1 MMFFRRMAMR
11 GWFGHHHKM
20 CIEKHFMMGRH
31 GHGGHGFGRGMGG
44 FGGPGGYGEGD
55 DEGGSPWR
63 GRRLS
68 SADLQL
74 VLLAL
79 LKGTPRHGYELIK
92 AVEEHSLGFYTPSPG
107 MVYPALSYLEDHGF
121 ASVTVEGNKKRYGI
135 TPEGETWLAE
145 RQHSADAILA
155 QLRAMGERVKRMN
168 EAMAF
173 DRETDNAAEW
183 TDTGHDPLRTAR
195 WRLKFALM
203 EKRFASREEQQRV
216 ADILLRA
223 LKEITGER

>member
-1 MMFFRRMAMR
+1 
-11 GWFGHHHKM
+11 
-20 CIEKHFMMGRH
+20 
-31 GHGGHGFGRGMGG
+31 
-44 FGGPGGYGEGD
+44 
-55 DEGGSPWR
+55 
-63 GRRLS
+63 
-68 SADLQL
+68 

>member
-1 MMFFRRMAMR
+1 MH
-11 GWFGHHHKM
+11 GWFGRHRKM
-20 CIEKHFMMGRH
+20 WMEAHWMMGRH
-31 GHGGHGFGRGMGG
+31 HGGRPGFGRG
-44 FGGPGGYGEGD
+44 FGGPGGFGEGD
-55 DEGGSPWR
+55 EGEGGNPWR

-79 LKGTPRHGYELIK
+79 LKDAPRHGYELIK
-92 AVEEHSLGFYTPSPG
+92 AVEEHSLGFYAPSPG

-121 ASVTVEGNKKRYGI
+121 ASVVAEGNKKRYAI
-135 TPEGETWLAE
+135 TPEGATWLAE
-145 RQHSADAILA
+145 RQQAADAILA
-155 QLRAMGERVKRMN
+155 QLRAMGERMQRMN

-173 DRETDNAAEW
+173 DRDTEAADW
-183 TDTGHDPLRTAR
+183 SDAGSDPLRTAR

-223 LKEITGER
+223 LKEINGR

>member
-1 MMFFRRMAMR
+1 MH
-11 GWFGHHHKM
+11 GWFGRHHKM
-20 CIEKHFMMGRH
+20 WMEKHFMMMGRH
-31 GHGGHGFGRGMGG
+31 GHGRGGFGRGMGGVGG

-55 DEGGSPWR
+55 DER

-79 LKGTPRHGYELIK
+79 LKGSPRHGYELIK

-121 ASVTVEGNKKRYGI
+121 ASVTAEGNKKRYGI
-135 TPEGETWLAE
+135 TPEGEAWLAE

-173 DRETDNAAEW
+173 DRETDGSAEW
-183 TDTGHDPLRTAR
+183 ADTGNDPLRTAR
-195 WRLKFALM
+195 WRLKFAIM

>member
-1 MMFFRRMAMR
+1 MH
-11 GWFGHHHKM
+11 GWFGCHRKM
-20 CIEKHFMMGRH
+20 WMERQWMMGRH
-31 GHGGHGFGRGMGG
+31 HGGRPGFGRG
-44 FGGPGGYGEGD
+44 FGGPGGFGEGD
-55 DEGGSPWR
+55 EGEGGNPWR

-79 LKGTPRHGYELIK
+79 LKDAPRHGYELIK
-92 AVEEHSLGFYTPSPG
+92 AVEEHSLGFYAPSPG

-121 ASVTVEGNKKRYGI
+121 ASVVVEGNKKRYAI
-135 TPEGETWLAE
+135 TPEGAAWLAE
-145 RQHSADAILA
+145 RQQAADAILA
-155 QLRAMGERVKRMN
+155 QLRAMGERVQRMN

-173 DRETDNAAEW
+173 DRDTEAADW
-183 TDTGHDPLRTAR
+183 SDAGGDPMRTAR

-223 LKEITGER
+223 LKEITGH

>member
-1 MMFFRRMAMR
+1 MH
-11 GWFGHHHKM
+11 GWFGRQRQM
-20 CIEKHFMMGRH
+20 WMEAQWMMARH
-31 GHGGHGFGRGMGG
+31 GHGPHGFGRGFGG
-44 FGGPGGYGEGD
+44 RGGPGGCGDGDEGD
-55 DEGGSPWR
+55 SGVWR

-79 LKGTPRHGYELIK
+79 LKESPRHGYELIK

-121 ASVTVEGNKKRYGI
+121 ASVTAEGNKKRYGI
-135 TPEGETWLAE
+135 TPEGEAWLAE
-145 RQHSADAILA
+145 RRSSADAILA
-155 QLRAMGERVKRMN
+155 QLRAMGERMQRMN

-173 DRETDNAAEW
+173 DRDTDAGAEW
-183 TDTGHDPLRTAR
+183 TDTGNDPLRTAR

-223 LKEITGER
+223 LKEIVGR